1 MLSIKKLLTDIISDG
16 KTKNST
22 LTINKG
28 TAGQNWCK
36 KKCGVVEFY
45 VESTGISWGTGWNTI
60 ATLPSGYEP
69 PLYYDFVAKDNTNDT
84 ACSCKITAGGEVQVY
99 KTSSVSNHVRI
110 HGIHFAGGGYSLTA
124 LFRVFS
130 RLAERWWEYAE
141 RKETAYKD
149 AWPLELEGGK
159 HNNTKHNN
167 SERKLHLDICGSSNN
182 RKHSLCGW
190 IPDYRN
196 REHGYKCIW
205 NACRRWEA
213 TILCKEHVGW
223 LSDNSNNRILAC
235 KRIALISER
244 GWAVC

>member
-1 MLSIKKLLTDIISDG
+1 MLSIKKLLTDIICDG
-16 KTKNST
+16 KTKDST

-45 VESTGISWGTGWNTI
+45 VESTGISWGSGWNTI

-69 PLYYDFVAKDNTNDT
+69 LLYYDFVAKDNTNDT

-141 RKETAYKD
+141 HKETTYED
-149 AWPLELEGGK
+149 AWIPEFKSSK
-159 HNNTKHNN
+159 HNDTKHNN
-167 SERKLHLDICGSSNN
+167 SKWQLHFGVCHGSI
-182 RKHSLCGW
+182 RKHNLRSWL
-190 IPDYRN
+190 PDYRN
-196 REHGYKCIW
+196 REYSHKHIW
-205 NACRRWEA
+205 SACRRWKT
-213 TILCKEHVGW
+213 TILYKEYVRW
-223 LSDNSNNRILAC
+223 LCNDNNNRLLTC
-235 KRIALISER
+235 KRIALIPER
-244 GWAVC
+244 GCVAC

>member
-1 MLSIKKLLTDIISDG
+1 MLSIKKLLTEIISDG

-45 VESTGISWGTGWNTI
+45 VEASGISWGTGWNTI
-60 ATLPSGYEP
+60 ATLPSGYGP

-99 KTSSVSNHVRI
+99 KTNAVSNHVRI

-141 RKETAYKD
+141 HEENAYKTIK
-149 AWPLELEGGK
+149 ASELPSNLHKQIKCFSSGKQLHFRNSACAIKRNTDSGNGIYDNGNGK
-159 HNNTKHNN
+159 HKH
-167 SERKLHLDICGSSNN
+167 KCL
-182 RKHSLCGW
+182 
-190 IPDYRN
+190 RN
-196 REHGYKCIW
+196 IFKWRCSYTLLKEY
-205 NACRRWEA
+205 
-213 TILCKEHVGW
+213 CKFRSHRY
-223 LSDNSNNRILAC
+223 SNRIYARSGLAV
-235 KRIALISER
+235 SER
-244 GWAVC
+244 GCVAC